1 MPNNYMRVGFVHGAS
16 DGNNS
21 CLCSHQFGSS
31 CRIVVCYRN
40 GEGKRVQ
47 VSAKATFAQVH

>member
-1 MPNNYMRVGFVHGAS
+1 MRVGFMHSAS

-21 CLCSHQFGSS
+21 CLCSHEFGSS
-31 CRIVVCYRN
+31 CRIGGCYRN

-47 VSAKATFAQVH
+47 VSAKATSAQVH